1 MSNNQWNGAQDWNA
15 QPQQNNAQ
23 EWGAQ
28 PTQDWNAQPQQN
40 NAQEWGAQPTQQQ
53 DWGQPSQDWN
63 AQQSPQPT
71 SDDWTTVATPQ
82 NEQPAASPQSASGE
96 WNVEQPVP
104 ATEQTTWTG
113 AVQSSAPEH
122 SSQNTWGQQQDW
134 NTQPAQQPQQ
144 DWNAQPAQQPQQDW
158 SQQQPPQ
165 QQWGQQAAYG
175 APQQQW
181 GQQPMAVPG
190 QPNFFAA
197 LFDFKLNNRVVPSG
211 ASTAF
216 LIVFIA
222 LAARLVFGLVAAFSE
237 YNSGLTIAGVFVAL
251 AEFVALTIAARV
263 LIEGVATLV
272 KRSESD
278 KE

>member
-1 MSNNQWNGAQDWNA
+1 MSNNQWNGA
-15 QPQQNNAQ
+15 
-23 EWGAQ
+23 
-28 PTQDWNAQPQQN
+28 QDWNAQPQQN

-134 NTQPAQQPQQ
+134 NAQPAQQPQQ

-222 LAARLVFGLVAAFSE
+222 LAVRLVFGLVEAFS
-237 YNSGLTIAGVFVAL
+237 YSFNTGMTLAKLFMSL